1 MENGESLERALAD
14 LEMLKAAYPDEV
26 SSSSET
32 TTFPLRCSLHL
43 SSDSFVEL
51 EFVHG
56 YPVTS
61 GLQISSYRSPEKVRM
76 DAVVRAIRETA
87 QECLDEEAEGGFL
100 CCAAALEAWNDDTS
114 HQTEEAI
121 QEDLQG
127 PKPPPPSTVQWVTGG
142 TLVDR
147 KSIFQAHACRVT
159 SEQEV
164 HEALHQLIDS
174 NSKLKRCT
182 HNMVSVTLCV
192 YFMGLRVL
200 LYGVFMSFSFFRITR
215 SMPTD

>member
-1 MENGESLERALAD
+1 MENEESLERALAD

-32 TTFPLRCSLHL
+32 TTFPLRFSLNL

-51 EFVHG
+51 EFIQG

-76 DAVVRAIRETA
+76 DAVVRTIRETA
-87 QECLDEEAEGGFL
+87 QECFEDEAEGGFL
-100 CCAAALEAWNDDTS
+100 CCAAALEAWNDTS
-114 HQTEEAI
+114 HQAEEEI
-121 QEDLQG
+121 QEDIQE
-127 PKPPPPSTVQWVTGG
+127 PEPPPLSSVQWITGG

-147 KSIFQAHACRVT
+147 KSVFQAHACRVT

-164 HEALHQLIDS
+164 HEALHQLLDG

-182 HNMVSVTLCV
+182 HNMVSV
-192 YFMGLRVL
+192 RVC
-200 LYGVFMSFSFFRITR
+200 FH
-215 SMPTD
+215 

>member
-1 MENGESLERALAD
+1 MPQGAVIQVDMENGESFERALSD
-14 LEMLKAAYPDEV
+14 LLMLKAAYPDEV

-51 EFVHG
+51 EFIQG

-61 GLQISSYRSPEKVRM
+61 GLRICSYRSPEKVRM

-87 QECLDEEAEGGFL
+87 QECLEDEAEGGFL
-100 CCAAALEAWNDDTS
+100 CCAAALEAWNDTS
-114 HQTEEAI
+114 HQTEEEI
-121 QEDLQG
+121 HEDLQE
-127 PKPPPPSTVQWVTGG
+127 PEPPPASTVQWITGG

-147 KSIFQAHACRVT
+147 KSVFQAHACRVR

-164 HEALHQLIDS
+164 HEALHQLIER

-182 HNMVSVTLCV
+182 HNMVS
-192 YFMGLRVL
+192 F
-200 LYGVFMSFSFFRITR
+200 
-215 SMPTD
+215 